1 MQNVLQNAIP
11 VVVSAIEDLCWM
23 LPNIFSNSSNS
34 SSLQSLSTLPELR
47 IDMEES
53 LFLNWLFLSF
63 IDDWSPPVSVV
74 EGVEMDLCGSGVK
87 MLEYN
92 FSNLNGFLKIP
103 HYKRHLSKRYWKMF
117 AQLQF

>member
-1 MQNVLQNAIP
+1 MLEVFNISINAIP

-47 IDMEES
+47 IDIEES

-74 EGVEMDLCGSGVK
+74 EGIEMDLCGS
-87 MLEYN
+87 EN
-92 FSNLNGFLKIP
+92 ARIECSKIFQP
-103 HYKRHLSKRYWKMF
+103 EWIFKNTL
-117 AQLQF
+117 L